1 MFWDVAPCGMVI
13 TADILEDHCAL
24 SSRSST
30 PRIVMDPDDDD
41 EGRMILQNISNYL
54 PLDIVTSHKT

>member
-1 MFWDVAPCGMVI
+1 MTVMFCDVAPCGTVI

-24 SSRSST
+24 SSGSSS
-30 PRIVMDPDDDD
+30 PGIVMDPDD

-54 PLDIVTSHKT
+54 PTDML